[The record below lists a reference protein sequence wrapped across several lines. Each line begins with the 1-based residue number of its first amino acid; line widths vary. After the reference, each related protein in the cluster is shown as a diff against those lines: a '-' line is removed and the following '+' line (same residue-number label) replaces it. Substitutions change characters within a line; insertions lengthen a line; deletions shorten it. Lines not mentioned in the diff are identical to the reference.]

1 MNIRH
6 SIFDVSSDA
15 INTNLQVQ
23 AVIPAGGSG
32 TRLWPLSRKEFPKQ
46 LIGLLG
52 DDSLLQLTAKRLTG
66 LKASHPLSAESLV
79 ICGEEHRFM
88 IAEQMRKAGI
98 RTRII
103 LEPAARNTA
112 PALTLAALS
121 LVEKGEDA
129 IMVVMP
135 ADHAIPDQE
144 AFQASVATAIRYAG
158 DGRIVALGIVPTR
171 AETGYGYIKV
181 GIGLDEHGGHRLDGF
196 VEKPER
202 ELAEQYLA
210 SGAYWWNSGL
220 FVVRASV
227 WLSAIEK
234 YEPAIHAA
242 CLDAFDGKTADAD
255 FQRVDAAR
263 FEACPSQSID
273 YAVMERVVHP
283 DSGFPTAVVPLSAG
297 WSDVGSWDA
306 VWDVMPKDEN
316 GNVSHGRVMHE
327 GSTNTFAHSDSR
339 LVACVGTDDLI
350 VVETPDA
357 VLVAKKSAVQ
367 DVKAVVA
374 RIRAEAG
381 TEATYHRKVYRP
393 WGYYDSIDSDT
404 NFQVKRIVVKPGGVL
419 SLQMHHHRAEHWIV
433 VKGTARVTRGTE
445 TFLLCENQSTYIPLG
460 EVHRLENPGKTPLA
474 MIEVQSGSYLGE
486 DDIVRFE
493 DTYGRT

>member
-6 SIFDVSSDA
+6 SSFDVVTDA
-15 INTNLQVQ
+15 LNTNLQVH

-46 LIGLLG
+46 LIGLVG
-52 DDSLLQLTAKRLTG
+52 DDSLLQLTAKRLQG
-66 LKASHPLSAESLV
+66 LASSHPLASASLIV
-79 ICGEEHRFM
+79 CGEEHRFM
-88 IAEQMRKAGI
+88 IAEQLRKADI
-98 RTRII
+98 RARIL
-103 LEPAARNTA
+103 LEPDARNTA

-121 LVEKGEDA
+121 LVDEHDDA

-135 ADHAIPDQE
+135 ADHAITDNA
-144 AFQASVATAIRYAG
+144 AFQESVSTAIRYAA
-158 DGRIVALGIVPTR
+158 DNRIVALGIVPTR

-181 GIGLDEHGGHRLDGF
+181 GADLDAQGGRRLDSF
-196 VEKPER
+196 VEKPAREIAER
-202 ELAEQYLA
+202 YVD
-210 SGAYWWNSGL
+210 SGQYWWNSGL
-220 FVVRASV
+220 FVLRASV
-227 WLSAIEK
+227 WLNAIEK
-234 YEPAIHAA
+234 YEPGIYAA
-242 CLDAFDGKTADAD
+242 CVNAFEGQSKDSD
-255 FQRVDAAR
+255 FQRVDGDR
-263 FEACPSQSID
+263 FDACPSQSID

-283 DSGFPTAVVPLSAG
+283 DSGFATAVVPLSAG

-306 VWDVMPKDEN
+306 VWDVMPKDDS
-316 GNVSHGRVMHE
+316 GNVSHGRVMLE
-327 GSTNTFAHSDSR
+327 GANNTYAHSESR
-339 LVACVGTDDLI
+339 LVACVGTDDLV

-357 VLVAKKSAVQ
+357 VLVANKSAVQ

-374 RIRAEAG
+374 RIRSEAG

-393 WGYYDSIDSDT
+393 WGYYDSIDADT

-433 VKGTARVTRGTE
+433 VKGTARVTRGKE
-445 TFLLCENQSTYIPLG
+445 SFLLSENQSTYIPLG

-493 DTYGRT
+493 DTYGRS

>member
-6 SIFDVSSDA
+6 TSFDVSSDA
-15 INTNLQVQ
+15 INTTLQVH

-46 LIGLLG
+46 LIGLVG
-52 DDSLLQLTAKRLTG
+52 DDSLLQLTAKRLQG
-66 LKASHPLSAESLV
+66 LASSHPLAHTSVV

-88 IAEQMRKAGI
+88 IAEQLRKADI
-98 RTRII
+98 RARVV
-103 LEPAARNTA
+103 LEPDARNTA

-121 LVEKGEDA
+121 LADEHDDA

-135 ADHAIPDQE
+135 ADHAITDTA
-144 AFQASVATAIRYAG
+144 AFQQSVSTAIRYAAEN
-158 DGRIVALGIVPTR
+158 RIVALGIVPTR
-171 AETGYGYIKV
+171 AETGYGYIKT
-181 GIGLDEHGGHRLDGF
+181 GAELDTQGSRRLDGF
-196 VEKPER
+196 VEKPAR
-202 ELAEQYLA
+202 DVAEGYVASGQYL
-210 SGAYWWNSGL
+210 WNSGL
-220 FVVRASV
+220 FVVRASI
-227 WLSAIEK
+227 WLRAIEK
-234 YEPAIHAA
+234 YEPAIYTA
-242 CLDAFDGKTADAD
+242 CVNAFEEQTKDAD
-255 FQRVDAAR
+255 FQRIDAAR
-263 FEACPSQSID
+263 FDACPSQSID

-283 DSGFPTAVVPLSAG
+283 DSGFATAVVPLEAG

-306 VWDVMPKDEN
+306 VWDVMPKDDA
-316 GNVSHGRVMHE
+316 GNVAHGRVMLE
-327 GSTNTFAHSDSR
+327 GSTNTYAHSDSR
-339 LVACVGTDDLI
+339 LVACVGTEDLV

-357 VLVAKKSAVQ
+357 VLVAHKSAVQ

-374 RIRAEAG
+374 RIRREAG

-445 TFLLCENQSTYIPLG
+445 TFLLSENQSTYIPLG

-493 DTYGRT
+493 DTYGRS